1 MLTRIHRWPLSLV
14 RVRPR
19 RARSHPRRPHPGL
32 GLLRRLLLR
41 RVAPRRRSGARG
53 SRAVL
58 AVALKRVREKRYVK
72 NVHRCLPGHV
82 CKLRDRAREMTMQ
95 AGELVAS
102 TRRGRHLGKRFYEML
117 SESFTVVLQLP
128 CSQGKQGELTKNC
141 LQNL

>member
-1 MLTRIHRWPLSLV
+1 MAAVPGTGTAPAGAEPPPTAPSRAGPAAEAAAEAGSSRTPPRWS
-14 RVRPR
+14 
-19 RARSHPRRPHPGL
+19 SG
-32 GLLRRLLLR
+32 
-41 RVAPRRRSGARG
+41 APRCSGRSPKT
-53 SRAVL
+53 S
-58 AVALKRVREKRYVK
+58 KRKEKSVK
-72 NVHRCLPGHV
+72 NVHQCLPGHV

-128 CSQGKQGELTKNC
+128 CSQGKQGELTENC